1 MCRSTKVITLHL
13 KKYSI
18 LRKEAYPLST
28 NNIVSVSVLS
38 ADFSNLERVCQTIKN
53 SKAEWIHYDVMDGV
67 FVDNITFGSHVLK
80 AIKKNS
86 DLVLDVH
93 LMIVNPIKYIK
104 DFCQNGADYVTF
116 HYESTTEPIKVIQEV
131 HKYGKKVGISI
142 KPNTPVSQI
151 EDLIGL
157 VDMVLIMTV
166 EPGFGGQGFIDST
179 LEKVA
184 QVKQIIDANGYN
196 TLLEVDGGIN
206 YQTSK
211 LVKRAGANVLV
222 SGSYLF
228 KQSNMADGVKLLKE

>member
-1 MCRSTKVITLHL
+1 M
-13 KKYSI
+13 
-18 LRKEAYPLST
+18 ST

-53 SKAEWIHYDVMDGV
+53 SNAEWIHYDVMDGV

-93 LMIVNPIKYIK
+93 LMIVDPIKYIK

-184 QVKQIIDANGYN
+184 QVKQIVDANGYD

-211 LVKRAGANVLV
+211 LVKQAGANVLV